1 MKTANSE
8 LTDLKQKL
16 ESTEKS
22 KINLQ
27 ENLTKVKADLEESN
41 GKTGTIESE
50 IKNQKEQ
57 NTKLKLAQEKAIKL
71 KDTEITKLESKI
83 KVLEQTTGIRNKQ
96 VTDTIKKE
104 FEDQIASKLNSNNN
118 KGVNVTLAFT
128 YRQYYPNSDSE

>member
-1 MKTANSE
+1 MKT
-8 LTDLKQKL
+8 
-16 ESTEKS
+16 
-22 KINLQ
+22 NLQ

-50 IKNQKEQ
+50 IKSQKEQ

-104 FEDQIASKLNSNNN
+104 FEDQIASKLRR
-118 KGVNVTLAFT
+118 V
-128 YRQYYPNSDSE
+128 

>member
-1 MKTANSE
+1 M
-8 LTDLKQKL
+8 
-16 ESTEKS
+16 
-22 KINLQ
+22 Q

-50 IKNQKEQ
+50 IKSQKEQ

-104 FEDQIASKLNSNNN
+104 FEDQIASKLRRVWMLHSLLHTDNTTQTRMTSE
-118 KGVNVTLAFT
+118 KSSQQHIQCTL
-128 YRQYYPNSDSE
+128 PL